1 MSATHP
7 DSTTTKVTPLTVQV
21 LRSVEQLAASQRELL
36 TAFQSGMEQSE
47 NQHREQLAE
56 TRALAE
62 AIRLQTAALNARTD
76 LIREIGTGIL
86 SWLKTRWVSILLG
99 LAAGLGLAGAREL
112 IGAVLGQV
120 NPPPPN

>member
-1 MSATHP
+1 MSALPSDPKSAETL
-7 DSTTTKVTPLTVQV
+7 PLTVQI
-21 LRSVEQLAASQRELL
+21 LRSIEQLAASQRELL

-47 NQHREQLAE
+47 TQHREQLAE

-86 SWLKTRWVSILLG
+86 DWLKTRWFSILLG
-99 LAAGLGLAGAREL
+99 LAAGLGIAGAREL
-112 IGAVLGQV
+112 IGAFLGQV
-120 NPPPPN
+120 NPPPPG